1 MAKAK
6 TMGSGA
12 ASIHNTSVFHK
23 HSIMLSKHLS
33 VVLLNAA
40 TFASMPHAASAAL
53 NATAPRVSTIK
64 SLMSD
69 ADKDT
74 KNFHPVSLGE
84 NSALINVVPNAIDDI
99 DLEEIRA
106 SLSLK
111 DASFSLGPYKQKLI
125 SSIYMNPSV
134 SARLR
139 ELVGG
144 LPVGG
149 NEKAKVMIVKDKP
162 SPIHIDG
169 KFDETTNQY
178 IPMTSNDRSAL
189 FVVDVV
195 GDAQFRHAD
204 GSIPLDAGMFIHF
217 RGDLEH
223 YTHLNKG
230 SAVTYLGPFY
240 VNAFAKVD
248 RSLAGGNTGAVCF
261 GLCAI
266 ANMICSTH
274 EISFGAEI
282 TQALRVRQLEEGA
295 NDNSTAT
302 ELEGVVVMGNLVDK
316 NTNEFASNFVAKHVT
331 GGLPQN
337 CINCAMN
344 VAITNSEECTVEV
357 HDKAMII
364 PLDQQL
370 IYSTDEFGSTQG
382 WQRQA
387 VRELQDTNST
397 IPISL
402 AELINQAASMATAAL
417 EAFTDYHVAVYLYD
431 ANGELVACSNLK
443 ALDEGTAAEY
453 EKLLNAFI
461 ETEEAGPMDI
471 ASEST
476 EEAAPMDTASG
487 CNGMFVSAIT
497 IAAVGISLVLGVFTL

>member
-1 MAKAK
+1 
-6 TMGSGA
+6 
-12 ASIHNTSVFHK
+12 
-23 HSIMLSKHLS
+23 MLSKHLS

-40 TFASMPHAASAAL
+40 AFASTPSAASAAL
-53 NATAPRVSTIK
+53 LAAAPRVSNIK

-169 KFDETTNQY
+169 KFDETTHQY

-240 VNAFAKVD
+240 VSEFAKVD
-248 RSLAGGNTGAVCF
+248 RSLSVVDRSLGICWF
-261 GLCAI
+261 AI
-266 ANMICSTH
+266 PFSLATATT
-274 EISFGAEI
+274 EVQGD
-282 TQALRVRQLEEGA
+282 LRKLDQDIDELTRRQLEEGTS
-295 NDNSTAT
+295 DNNTAS
-302 ELEGVVVMGNLVDK
+302 ELKGEVVMGNLLDMT
-316 NTNEFASNFVAKHVT
+316 TNDFSSNFLAKRVT

-337 CINCAMN
+337 CVECSMN
-344 VAITNSEECTVEV
+344 IAITNSEECTVEA
-357 HDKAMII
+357 HDEAMII
-364 PLDQQL
+364 QLDQQL
-370 IYSTDEFGSTQG
+370 SYSTDEIGSTQG
-382 WQRQA
+382 WQTHT
-387 VRELQDTNST
+387 VRELEDTNFT
-397 IPISL
+397 LPISL
-402 AELINQAASMATAAL
+402 VELINQAASMAMAAP
-417 EAFTDYHVAVYLYD
+417 EAFADYHVAVYLYD
-431 ANGELVACSNLK
+431 ANGELVACSSLK
-443 ALDEGTAAEY
+443 ALHKDAAAEY
-453 EKLLNAFI
+453 DKLFNAVT
-461 ETEEAGPMDI
+461 ETEETSPMDT

-476 EEAAPMDTASG
+476 EEAAPVDTTSG
-487 CNGMFVSAIT
+487 SNGMFMSAIT
-497 IAAVGISLVLGVFTL
+497 MSAVGISFVLGAVLTL